1 MESVMDQAGG
11 SGWLHFRP
19 LLLTSST
26 GPGLPAEV
34 FETKDEEGAITF
46 CSQWHAAT
54 EQR

>member
-1 MESVMDQAGG
+1 MAA
-11 SGWLHFRP
+11 LP
-19 LLLTSST
+19 PALLTSST
-26 GPGLPAEV
+26 GPGLLAEV